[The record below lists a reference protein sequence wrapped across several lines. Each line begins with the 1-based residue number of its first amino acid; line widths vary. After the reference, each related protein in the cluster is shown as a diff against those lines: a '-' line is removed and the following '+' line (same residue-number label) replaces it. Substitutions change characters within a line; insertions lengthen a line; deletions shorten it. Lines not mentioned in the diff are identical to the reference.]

1 MRLDRVIAS
10 RYNTSREKAQGWI
23 ARGSVRVDG
32 RIAHKASQIV
42 SEDSHVVLESIDD
55 FVGRGAY
62 KLLGFLDNH
71 PDIVPTQVL
80 DIGSS
85 TGGFAQVLL
94 QKGAQQVV
102 CVDVGSAQLH
112 HKIRADSRVHV
123 FEQTDIRDFQ
133 SAPFP
138 LITCDVSFVS
148 LAHILPSIARLCAG
162 EAIVLFKPQFEVGK
176 AAKRNKKGVV
186 LDNACI
192 EQSLHAVCVQCQAL
206 GFVLRSVEACL
217 FAGKEGNAE
226 SFLYLSR

>member
-1 MRLDRVIAS
+1 MRLDRAIAS
-10 RYNTSREKAQGWI
+10 QYNMSREKAQGWI
-23 ARGSVRVDG
+23 AQGNVRVNG
-32 RIAHKASQIV
+32 HVVRKASYIV
-42 SEDSHVVLESIDD
+42 SDNVCLTLESADD

-62 KLLGFLDNH
+62 KLLGFFANH
-71 PDIVPTQVL
+71 PDITPTHVL

-85 TGGFAQVLL
+85 TGGFAQILL

-112 HKIRADSRVHV
+112 SRIRADSRVRV
-123 FEQTDIRDFQ
+123 FEQTDIRDFC

-176 AAKRNKKGVV
+176 DARRNKKGVV
-186 LDNACI
+186 LDNARI
-192 EQSLHAVCVQCQAL
+192 EQALHAVCAQCQAL
-206 GFVLRSVEACL
+206 GFALRSVEACAC
-217 FAGKEGNAE
+217 AGKEGNAE